1 MQDNNYSKNY
11 LKKIIKKIKIQIRK
25 NELNV
30 ELHNIQ
36 LQRVLDLLNQDGGE
50 QQN

>member
-1 MQDNNYSKNY
+1 MQDKNYSKNY